1 MTFTPFF
8 QAYASKRGSYRSSYT
23 QQDLTD
29 AYNAVFEEK
38 IQLKELLNV
47 LESLLTLS
55 KIEIQE
61 K

>member
-8 QAYASKRGSYRSSYT
+8 QAHASKRGSYKSSYT

-38 IQLKELLNV
+38 FQLKELLNV
-47 LESLLTLS
+47 MES
-55 KIEIQE
+55 
-61 K
+61 